1 MSWIDI
7 YLSDGDPSTVMNA
20 SARDALS
27 RMPRLRDLPY
37 AYLAYRRA
45 GLPLRT
51 RLCFLLFDVVR
62 NFAYRAGFRAGAGLG
77 RGEGQQ

>member
-7 YLSDGDPSTVMNA
+7 YLSNGNPSAVMGA
-20 SARDALS
+20 TARDALS

-45 GLPLRT
+45 GLSRST
-51 RLCFLLFDVVR
+51 CACFLLFDVVR
-62 NFAYRAGFRAGAGLG
+62 NLSYRAGFRAGRRLQSCEK
-77 RGEGQQ
+77 RP